1 MYKRFF
7 KRILDLVFSV
17 LGFLLLS
24 PIFLIVMV
32 TLLISNRGNPFFV
45 QPRPGKQ
52 GHIFRIIKFK
62 TMNDHVDENGNL
74 LPDSKRLTPVG
85 RLIRKTSLD
94 EMPQLLNV
102 IQGHMSLVGPRPL
115 LVDYL
120 PLYNELQ
127 QRRHEV
133 KPGITGWAQVNG
145 RNAKSWD
152 QKFELDLWYVK
163 NLSLSLDIKI
173 LFKTLK
179 KLFKSNEVNYPGHST
194 MPYFTGN
201 KTGFDTI

>member
-163 NLSLSLDIKI
+163 NL
-173 LFKTLK
+173 
-179 KLFKSNEVNYPGHST
+179 
-194 MPYFTGN
+194 
-201 KTGFDTI
+201 